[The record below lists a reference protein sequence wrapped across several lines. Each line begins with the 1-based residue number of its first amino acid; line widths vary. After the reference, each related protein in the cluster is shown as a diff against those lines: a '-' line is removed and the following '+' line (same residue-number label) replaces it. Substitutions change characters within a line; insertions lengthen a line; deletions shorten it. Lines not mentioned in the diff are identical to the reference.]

1 MRPLNS
7 ELLKEKINEYFNYI
21 KTIYLNE
28 FSKYLQEN
36 TKQFIK
42 ESEDIF
48 HFEEDLTFRVT
59 NQKKI
64 IFHLD
69 LKTFVEENNLTDEN
83 NLKDISENGKSYISY
98 LIENQENVYEVIK
111 LKILKEIIYYF
122 CQGNPD
128 VITIGTI
135 DSLTEYLGDKYKLPY
150 EKWIP
155 SKEKEVSNYLK
166 MENKK
171 VFVIHRLDYDT
182 SGVIMFAKNQKVQKL
197 YQDNWNNL
205 AKKREYTATVEGITN
220 SKGHIESYLK
230 MSKTLQVYSSKN
242 KDGLL
247 AITDYERIK
256 YNNKY
261 SLVKILISTG
271 RRNQIRCH
279 MADIGHPILGDNRY
293 AKKKNDPLGRL
304 ALHANRLEIIN
315 PISNK
320 LMIFTSEIPKE
331 FYDIVK

>member
-1 MRPLNS
+1 MDKFIVKEKDELYNYLRNNLNKS
-7 ELLKEKINEYFNYI
+7 KNNIKSLLKNECIYVNNNVITKYNYVIN
-21 KTIYLNE
+21 
-28 FSKYLQEN
+28 SG
-36 TKQFIK
+36 
-42 ESEDIF
+42 DIISIGKAIT
-48 HFEEDLTFRVT
+48 DKDVNL
-59 NQKKI
+59 KI
-64 IFHLD
+64 IYED
-69 LKTFVEENNLTDEN
+69 N
-83 NLKDISENGKSYISY
+83 DII
-98 LIENQENVYEVIK
+98 VIDK
-111 LKILKEIIYYF
+111 PTKIL
-122 CQGNPD
+122 
-128 VITIGTI
+128 TISN
-135 DSLTEYLGDKYKLPY
+135 D
-150 EKWIP
+150 
-155 SKEKEVSNYLK
+155 KEKEKTLYREVSNYLK
-166 MENKK
+166 RENKK

-205 AKKREYTATVEGITN
+205 AKKREYTAAVEGLTN

-293 AKKKNDPLGRL
+293 AKKKNDLLGRL
-304 ALHANRLEIIN
+304 ALHANRLEIVN
-315 PISNK
+315 PTSNK

>member
-1 MRPLNS
+1 MDKFIVKEKDELYNYLRNNLNKS
-7 ELLKEKINEYFNYI
+7 KNNIKSLLKNECIYVNNNIITKYNYVV
-21 KTIYLNE
+21 N
-28 FSKYLQEN
+28 SG
-36 TKQFIK
+36 
-42 ESEDIF
+42 DISIGKAITYK
-48 HFEEDLTFRVT
+48 DVNL
-59 NQKKI
+59 KI
-64 IFHLD
+64 IYED
-69 LKTFVEENNLTDEN
+69 S
-83 NLKDISENGKSYISY
+83 DII
-98 LIENQENVYEVIK
+98 VIDK
-111 LKILKEIIYYF
+111 PTKIL
-122 CQGNPD
+122 
-128 VITIGTI
+128 TI
-135 DSLTEYLGDKYKLPY
+135 SN
-150 EKWIP
+150 
-155 SKEKEVSNYLK
+155 SKEKEKTLYREVSNYLK

-279 MADIGHPILGDNRY
+279 MSDIGHPILGDNRY

-304 ALHANRLEIIN
+304 ALHANRLEVIN

>member
-1 MRPLNS
+1 MDKLVVKEKDELYNYLRNNLNKS
-7 ELLKEKINEYFNYI
+7 KNNIKSLLKNECIYVNNNVITKYNYVV
-21 KTIYLNE
+21 N
-28 FSKYLQEN
+28 SG
-36 TKQFIK
+36 
-42 ESEDIF
+42 DIISIGKAITYK
-48 HFEEDLTFRVT
+48 DVNL
-59 NQKKI
+59 KI
-64 IFHLD
+64 IYED
-69 LKTFVEENNLTDEN
+69 S
-83 NLKDISENGKSYISY
+83 DII
-98 LIENQENVYEVIK
+98 VIDK
-111 LKILKEIIYYF
+111 PTKIL
-122 CQGNPD
+122 
-128 VITIGTI
+128 TI
-135 DSLTEYLGDKYKLPY
+135 SN
-150 EKWIP
+150 
-155 SKEKEVSNYLK
+155 SKEKEKTLYREVSNYLK

-205 AKKREYTATVEGITN
+205 AKKREYTAIVEGLTN

-293 AKKKNDPLGRL
+293 AKKKNDLLGRL
-304 ALHANRLEIIN
+304 ALHANRLEIVN
-315 PISNK
+315 PTSNK